1 MSGCCCNA
9 ALYSSSS
16 RFSLPTPA
24 PARNHPQYHT
34 DCAAGG
40 NPPGTCA
47 CINVPVLDHWRY
59 RTVSCR
65 VRRKLYAPR
74 HCRTTCAARSPRH
87 GTRGGHCRLLVIG
100 PSNMSSF
107 QAVNTTL
114 SVPDPPQGRP
124 GDETTPTTPRP
135 NSRFFAESKAAEE
148 IRTEDPSA
156 KTPTRN
162 TFAGLVGQRP
172 LPSSPFTPAREL
184 SETPSASN
192 KSEQSREDSHRST
205 ASGQDVHMGDGDEDD
220 KDGSDNDSVTSD
232 SNRPSKKKKGQR
244 FFCTDF
250 PPCNLS
256 FTRSEHLARHIR
268 KHTGE
273 RPFQCHCSRRFS
285 RLDNL
290 RQHAQTVHV
299 NEDIPSESLAATGTR
314 FQRQIRTDR
323 VRPPGNRSRANT
335 LGSTGGHSRGH
346 SRNLSA
352 SSITSTISTM
362 SVAQSPDIRRR
373 PPPLAMAS
381 DGGASARARLSLNTM
396 NAYDPPMM
404 GSPGPVEYD
413 TQSNAPTTPTSAT
426 FSTVTGSPARFGS
439 AMQSPVSSSSRPVSW
454 AGPPPP
460 GRRQSISSSG
470 NPFSGAPGQAPPTY
484 ITPLQSTAAPAY
496 SAQSSAYASPT
507 ASQFPE
513 SRRDSNAEADWR
525 RRTWHPGVYTGP
537 RPATS
542 GLGYHQTPDAPRPL
556 YTSQPAASQTTRLPG
571 IESFDHAPPPP
582 PLPRRQ
588 PSPMQIDAPARPL
601 TYHAPMEHTSNRGH
615 HKRTSISWEIDRL
628 NIASPGSQSNQW
640 SQQYPGSAG
649 RANAARPTTAP
660 HGYFSRQPSNVQPIQ
675 IPSINASPRTSQE
688 QPVTPRKNKRQAW
701 YNGPVS
707 QPQRAMQRTSPED
720 SSSSEGVPTPGT
732 MIDYHPAIVHSNG
745 YVEAPA
751 VVEDYKTAPPASIME
766 RPHPLHSQPPQHYHS
781 HSLSSSSSS
790 YRPQRE
796 PERGPAT
803 FGQPLPQTANNDMRR
818 LEALVAVA
826 TGEQQAVENRS

>member
-1 MSGCCCNA
+1 MS
-9 ALYSSSS
+9 
-16 RFSLPTPA
+16 T
-24 PARNHPQYHT
+24 
-34 DCAAGG
+34 
-40 NPPGTCA
+40 
-47 CINVPVLDHWRY
+47 
-59 RTVSCR
+59 
-65 VRRKLYAPR
+65 
-74 HCRTTCAARSPRH
+74 
-87 GTRGGHCRLLVIG
+87 
-100 PSNMSSF
+100 F

-114 SVPDPPQGRP
+114 SVPDPPPQARP

-135 NSRFFAESKAAEE
+135 NSRFFTESRGVDDLRA
-148 IRTEDPSA
+148 EDPSA

-162 TFAGLVGQRP
+162 TFAGLAGQRP
-172 LPSSPFTPAREL
+172 LPSSPFTPARQV
-184 SETPSASN
+184 SETPSTSN
-192 KSEQSREDSHRST
+192 KSELSRENSHRS
-205 ASGQDVHMGDGDEDD
+205 AHSLVSAQDVHMGDGDEED
-220 KDGSDNDSVTSD
+220 KDGSDNESVTSD

-352 SSITSTISTM
+352 SSITSTISSM
-362 SVAQSPDIRRR
+362 SVAQSPDVRRR

-381 DGGASARARLSLNTM
+381 DGGVSARARLSLNTM
-396 NAYDPPMM
+396 SAYDPPMM

-413 TQSNAPTTPTSAT
+413 TQSNAPTTPNSAT
-426 FSTVTGSPARFGS
+426 FSAAAGSPARFGS
-439 AMQSPVSSSSRPVSW
+439 VMQSPVSTSSRPVSW

-460 GRRQSISSSG
+460 GRRLSISSGG
-470 NPFSGAPGQAPPTY
+470 NPFSAPPGQGLPSY
-484 ITPLQSTAAPAY
+484 ITPLQATTAPTF
-496 SAQSSAYASPT
+496 SGQSSTYASPT
-507 ASQFPE
+507 ASHFAE
-513 SRRDSNAEADWR
+513 SGRESNADACADWR
-525 RRTWHPGVYTGP
+525 RRTWHPGTYSGP

-542 GLGYHQTPDAPRPL
+542 GLGYHQTPDAPRPS

-571 IESFDHAPPPP
+571 IESFDYAPPPP
-582 PLPRRQ
+582 SLPRRQ
-588 PSPMQIDAPARPL
+588 PSPMQVDPPARPL
-601 TYHAPMEHTSNRGH
+601 TYHAPIEDVTSRGH

-628 NIASPGSQSNQW
+628 NIASSSNPQREQW
-640 SQQYPGSAG
+640 SQQYPGSTA
-649 RANAARPTTAP
+649 RPNTARPTTAP
-660 HGYFSRQPSNVQPIQ
+660 HGYFSRQSSNIQPIQ
-675 IPSINASPRTSQE
+675 IPTMGSPRTSQE
-688 QPVTPRKNKRQAW
+688 QPVTPRKHKRQAW
-701 YNGPVS
+701 YNGPVA
-707 QPQRAMQRTSPED
+707 QPQRALQRTSPED

-732 MIDYHPAIVHSNG
+732 MSDYHPAIVHSNG
-745 YVEAPA
+745 YVEAP
-751 VVEDYKTAPPASIME
+751 VIVEDYKPAPPASIME
-766 RPHPLHSQPPQHYHS
+766 RPHPLHSQPQPRYHS
-781 HSLSSSSSS
+781 HSLSSSS

-796 PERGPAT
+796 PERGPVM
-803 FGQPLPQTANNDMRR
+803 FGQPLPQTGNNDMRR

-826 TGEQQAVENRS
+826 TGEQQAVDNRS

>member
-1 MSGCCCNA
+1 
-9 ALYSSSS
+9 
-16 RFSLPTPA
+16 
-24 PARNHPQYHT
+24 
-34 DCAAGG
+34 
-40 NPPGTCA
+40 
-47 CINVPVLDHWRY
+47 
-59 RTVSCR
+59 
-65 VRRKLYAPR
+65 
-74 HCRTTCAARSPRH
+74 
-87 GTRGGHCRLLVIG
+87 
-100 PSNMSSF
+100 
-107 QAVNTTL
+107 
-114 SVPDPPQGRP
+114 
-124 GDETTPTTPRP
+124 
-135 NSRFFAESKAAEE
+135 
-148 IRTEDPSA
+148 
-156 KTPTRN
+156 
-162 TFAGLVGQRP
+162 
-172 LPSSPFTPAREL
+172 
-184 SETPSASN
+184 
-192 KSEQSREDSHRST
+192 
-205 ASGQDVHMGDGDEDD
+205 
-220 KDGSDNDSVTSD
+220 
-232 SNRPSKKKKGQR
+232 
-244 FFCTDF
+244 
-250 PPCNLS
+250 
-256 FTRSEHLARHIR
+256 
-268 KHTGE
+268 
-273 RPFQCHCSRRFS
+273 
-285 RLDNL
+285 
-290 RQHAQTVHV
+290 
-299 NEDIPSESLAATGTR
+299 
-314 FQRQIRTDR
+314 
-323 VRPPGNRSRANT
+323 
-335 LGSTGGHSRGH
+335 
-346 SRNLSA
+346 
-352 SSITSTISTM
+352 M

-484 ITPLQSTAAPAY
+484 ITPLQPTAAPAY

-588 PSPMQIDAPARPL
+588 PSPMQVDAPARPL

-675 IPSINASPRTSQE
+675 IPPINASPRTSQE

>member
-34 DCAAGG
+34 YCAAGG

-162 TFAGLVGQRP
+162 TFARLVGQRP

-268 KHTGE
+268 YVFH
-273 RPFQCHCSRRFS
+273 RALSR
-285 RLDNL
+285 
-290 RQHAQTVHV
+290 
-299 NEDIPSESLAATGTR
+299 
-314 FQRQIRTDR
+314 IR
-323 VRPPGNRSRANT
+323 
-335 LGSTGGHSRGH
+335 
-346 SRNLSA
+346 
-352 SSITSTISTM
+352 
-362 SVAQSPDIRRR
+362 
-373 PPPLAMAS
+373 
-381 DGGASARARLSLNTM
+381 
-396 NAYDPPMM
+396 
-404 GSPGPVEYD
+404 
-413 TQSNAPTTPTSAT
+413 
-426 FSTVTGSPARFGS
+426 
-439 AMQSPVSSSSRPVSW
+439 
-454 AGPPPP
+454 
-460 GRRQSISSSG
+460 
-470 NPFSGAPGQAPPTY
+470 
-484 ITPLQSTAAPAY
+484 
-496 SAQSSAYASPT
+496 
-507 ASQFPE
+507 
-513 SRRDSNAEADWR
+513 
-525 RRTWHPGVYTGP
+525 
-537 RPATS
+537 
-542 GLGYHQTPDAPRPL
+542 
-556 YTSQPAASQTTRLPG
+556 
-571 IESFDHAPPPP
+571 
-582 PLPRRQ
+582 
-588 PSPMQIDAPARPL
+588 
-601 TYHAPMEHTSNRGH
+601 
-615 HKRTSISWEIDRL
+615 
-628 NIASPGSQSNQW
+628 
-640 SQQYPGSAG
+640 
-649 RANAARPTTAP
+649 
-660 HGYFSRQPSNVQPIQ
+660 
-675 IPSINASPRTSQE
+675 
-688 QPVTPRKNKRQAW
+688 
-701 YNGPVS
+701 
-707 QPQRAMQRTSPED
+707 
-720 SSSSEGVPTPGT
+720 
-732 MIDYHPAIVHSNG
+732 
-745 YVEAPA
+745 
-751 VVEDYKTAPPASIME
+751 
-766 RPHPLHSQPPQHYHS
+766 
-781 HSLSSSSSS
+781 
-790 YRPQRE
+790 
-796 PERGPAT
+796 
-803 FGQPLPQTANNDMRR
+803 
-818 LEALVAVA
+818 
-826 TGEQQAVENRS
+826 

>member
-1 MSGCCCNA
+1 MS
-9 ALYSSSS
+9 
-16 RFSLPTPA
+16 T
-24 PARNHPQYHT
+24 
-34 DCAAGG
+34 
-40 NPPGTCA
+40 
-47 CINVPVLDHWRY
+47 
-59 RTVSCR
+59 
-65 VRRKLYAPR
+65 
-74 HCRTTCAARSPRH
+74 
-87 GTRGGHCRLLVIG
+87 
-100 PSNMSSF
+100 F

-114 SVPDPPQGRP
+114 SVPDAPQGRP

-135 NSRFFAESKAAEE
+135 NSRFFAESKATEE

-172 LPSSPFTPAREL
+172 LPSSPFTPGREL

-192 KSEQSREDSHRST
+192 KSEQSREDSHRPT
-205 ASGQDVHMGDGDEDD
+205 TSGQDVHMGDGDDD
-220 KDGSDNDSVTSD
+220 EKDGSDNDSVTSD

-352 SSITSTISTM
+352 SSIISTASTM
-362 SVAQSPDIRRR
+362 SAAPSPDIRRR

-413 TQSNAPTTPTSAT
+413 TQSIAPTTPTSAT
-426 FSTVTGSPARFGS
+426 FSTVTGSPARYGS
-439 AMQSPVSSSSRPVSW
+439 TIQSPVSSSSRPVSW
-454 AGPPPP
+454 AGPPLP
-460 GRRQSISSSG
+460 GRRESISSSG
-470 NPFSGAPGQAPPTY
+470 NPFSGPPGQGPSTY
-484 ITPLQSTAAPAY
+484 ITPLQSTAAPSY

-507 ASQFPE
+507 ASQFSE
-513 SRRDSNAEADWR
+513 SRRDSNADADWR
-525 RRTWHPGVYTGP
+525 RRTWHPGTWGHTGP

-542 GLGYHQTPDAPRPL
+542 GLGYHQTPDADRPTF
-556 YTSQPAASQTTRLPG
+556 TSIPAASQTTRLPG
-571 IESFDHAPPPP
+571 IESFDHAPPP
-582 PLPRRQ
+582 LPRRQ
-588 PSPMQIDAPARPL
+588 PSPMQVDAPARPL
-601 TYHAPMEHTSNRGH
+601 TYHAPMEHPPPPHRGH

-628 NIASPGSQSNQW
+628 NIAGPSSQREPQW
-640 SQQYPGSAG
+640 SQPYPGSAG
-649 RANAARPTTAP
+649 RANATRPTTA

-688 QPVTPRKNKRQAW
+688 QPTTPRKNKRQAW

-732 MIDYHPAIVHSNG
+732 IWEHHPNIVGSNG
-745 YVEAPA
+745 YVETP
-751 VVEDYKTAPPASIME
+751 VVEDYKSQASIME
-766 RPHPLHSQPPQHYHS
+766 RPHPLQSQPHHYHS
-781 HSLSSSSSS
+781 HSLSNSSSS

-803 FGQPLPQTANNDMRR
+803 FGQPLPQQTANNDMRR

-826 TGEQQAVENRS
+826 TGEQAVENRS